1 MFNERSVNLRRA
13 VLSVLVENQF
23 GVLSRIS
30 GLFSR
35 RGFNIDSL
43 SVGTTINPNYSRIT
57 IAVYGDDGTI
67 KQIIKQLYKLIDVTE
82 VVELQEDNSVRREI
96 ALIKVE
102 VTKENRDEITNI
114 VNIFRGKIIDVA
126 EKSIIIEATGK
137 QSKINAL
144 FELLSKYNIIESSRT
159 GITALS
165 RGAK

>member
-1 MFNERSVNLRRA
+1 MRRA